1 MYGWPVSPTSGVIG
15 EALALYRAHWQH
27 LIGLAAVVYVAV
39 AVLSL
44 VAGLAFGAL
53 GAVLAGLM
61 SFVATFWTE
70 AALVEAV
77 QDIRDGRAD
86 LGIGETFQ
94 RVRPRLGAVIGVS
107 ILAGLAIALG
117 FVLLVVPGL
126 VLLTLWSLIVPVI
139 VLEGTPAMEAFGR
152 SRELVRGHGM
162 GVFGVIVLAFLL
174 LLLVTIVVAII
185 LAPVGNNGLRQAL
198 SNLVGGVLT
207 APVYALVATVLYFR
221 LHAALGDGTARA
233 VSTDPT

>member
-1 MYGWPVSPTSGVIG
+1 VNPTSGVIR
-15 EALALYRAHWQH
+15 EALALYRGHWQH

-44 VAGLAFGAL
+44 VAALAL
-53 GAVLAGLM
+53 GAFGVVLAGLI
-61 SFVATFWTE
+61 SFLATFWTE

-107 ILAGLAIALG
+107 ILAGLGIALG
-117 FVLLVVPGL
+117 FVLLIVPGL
-126 VLLTLWSLIVPVI
+126 ILLTLWSLIVPVI
-139 VLEGTPAMEAFGR
+139 VLEGTPAMQAFGR
-152 SRELVRGHGM
+152 SRDLVRGHAM

-174 LLLVTIVVAII
+174 LLGVTIVVAII
-185 LAPVGNNGLRQAL
+185 LAPIGNNGLRQSL
-198 SNLVGGVLT
+198 SNLVSGVLT
-207 APVYALVATVLYFR
+207 APLYALVATVLYFR
-221 LHAALGDGTARA
+221 LRAASGDGTAPA
-233 VSTDPT
+233 VAADAT